1 MNEKKDM
8 LCSLFCWIPNPNAF
22 FMVLGRFLVKNLI
35 VGYFSTPVDKR
46 KEVLRIIAT
55 VLDFNRED
63 RQKSGLESTSMWPFG
78 GISKDPNA
86 EKQVSMAPPKETTY
100 FLTLKLTKAN
110 YLSYFFQ
117 SLSEAFIRFLENESK
132 PRVQP
137 KMSIEEVTRRH
148 SKVCSCLSSIYTTT
162 WKCFKRFI

>member
-1 MNEKKDM
+1 
-8 LCSLFCWIPNPNAF
+8 
-22 FMVLGRFLVKNLI
+22 MVLGRFLVKNLI